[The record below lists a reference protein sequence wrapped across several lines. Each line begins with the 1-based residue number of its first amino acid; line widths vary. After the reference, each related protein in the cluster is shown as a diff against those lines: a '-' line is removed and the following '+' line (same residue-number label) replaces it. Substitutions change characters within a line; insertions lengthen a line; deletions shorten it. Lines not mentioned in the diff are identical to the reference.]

1 MWKKNAGEGYG
12 DLMSE
17 ETWTAEELFEGMTLQ
32 AGFIAELEKHGLIRA
47 VARDVRGG
55 SLYSAEARDELEKV
69 LGLVELG
76 YKLEDI
82 AAIAK
87 RVGLPAKRSG
97 LFRRLPLRLRAED
110 LSERTGVPLS
120 RVERWIEISLLRA
133 DLISDRGAGLFG
145 RPALDRVRLLAD
157 LEDAGLVEDEIG
169 RVLEALESE
178 ADPEPSPETLA
189 SSAAFLM
196 EWITELRARREANRR
211 LERSLVAG
219 RKRLIRAR
227 RSAAAARRKQERSGG
242 ARRGSYDTSGDSE

>member
-1 MWKKNAGEGYG
+1 M
-12 DLMSE
+12 
-17 ETWTAEELFEGMTLQ
+17 
-32 AGFIAELEKHGLIRA
+32 
-47 VARDVRGG
+47 
-55 SLYSAEARDELEKV
+55 
-69 LGLVELG
+69 
-76 YKLEDI
+76 
-82 AAIAK
+82 
-87 RVGLPAKRSG
+87 
-97 LFRRLPLRLRAED
+97 
-110 LSERTGVPLS
+110 
-120 RVERWIEISLLRA
+120 
-133 DLISDRGAGLFG
+133 
-145 RPALDRVRLLAD
+145 RLLAD

-242 ARRGSYDTSGDSE
+242 ARSGRYDTSGDSE